1 MENGDGMTGL
11 FSKLFGIE
19 TRNKGIRGCEDD
31 EIWRT
36 LDGAEF
42 MVVLPHIQLVS
53 ELVVPVPALINKN
66 EQVEP

>member
-1 MENGDGMTGL
+1 MTGL
-11 FSKLFGIE
+11 FNKLFGIK
-19 TRNKGIRGCEDD
+19 TRSKGIQGREDD
-31 EIWRT
+31 EFWRT